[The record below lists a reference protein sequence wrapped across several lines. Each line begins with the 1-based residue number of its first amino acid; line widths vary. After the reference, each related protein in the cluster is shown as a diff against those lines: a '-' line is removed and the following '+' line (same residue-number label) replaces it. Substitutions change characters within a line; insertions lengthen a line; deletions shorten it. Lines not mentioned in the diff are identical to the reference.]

1 MEREWGGE
9 PCNLGQLFHVMRSKS
24 RNNDK
29 HSLNMSDKKK
39 LLRPSIQGI
48 IQTVH
53 FFLLSAVLKQLENI
67 IF

>member
-9 PCNLGQLFHVMRSKS
+9 PCNLGQLFHVIRSKS

-39 LLRPSIQGI
+39 LLLGQEVVRTP
-48 IQTVH
+48 
-53 FFLLSAVLKQLENI
+53 F
-67 IF
+67 